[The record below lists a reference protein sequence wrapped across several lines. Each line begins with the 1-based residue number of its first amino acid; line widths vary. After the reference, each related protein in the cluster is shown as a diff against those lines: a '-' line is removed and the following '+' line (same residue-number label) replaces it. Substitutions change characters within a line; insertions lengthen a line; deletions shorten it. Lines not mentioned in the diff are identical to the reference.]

1 MKLLKWFILYRLYI
15 GIVLIPLGIWVNVS
29 EGFWSALLIYLVAVV
44 FIALHFV
51 LGTMRLVQ
59 MAIEDDDPDLAIRYV
74 NMIKYPNLLFKPIRQ
89 SFYMLQ
95 SNLAFAGKDL
105 DKAEEN
111 IRKSLQTN
119 SSMLKEQ
126 EGVQYLQLGM
136 IAMQKGDHKNARM
149 NLKEAVSKGLPDH
162 DNLAAAYLQLSSLE
176 INRRQNRL
184 GKEYFKKAK
193 ALKPKSPEI
202 KSQIVD
208 MEKYMAR
215 IPG

>member
-1 MKLLKWFILYRLYI
+1 
-15 GIVLIPLGIWVNVS
+15 
-29 EGFWSALLIYLVAVV
+29 
-44 FIALHFV
+44 
-51 LGTMRLVQ
+51 
-59 MAIEDDDPDLAIRYV
+59 
-74 NMIKYPNLLFKPIRQ
+74 
-89 SFYMLQ
+89 
-95 SNLAFAGKDL
+95 
-105 DKAEEN
+105 
-111 IRKSLQTN
+111 
-119 SSMLKEQ
+119 
-126 EGVQYLQLGM
+126 M
-136 IAMQKGDHKNARM
+136 IAMQKGDHKTARI